1 MTSMTLSRCFTVSLF
16 LLSLLTF
23 PLLAQPT
30 HFVVSNVNDDGS
42 GSLRQAI
49 RDVNAACQLVSM
61 PCEIVFQIPA
71 PVPESGWFTIQP
83 FSALPEIVASVNID
97 GASQKLFTGD
107 TNPDGPEIEIN
118 GAFVKDQSGLRLRPT
133 CAVDV
138 RNLAV
143 NGFAIYGIE
152 VNRQSLGNTDPCIV
166 SGYLRLAVNISE
178 NYLGTDPRGRVAR
191 PNLRGLGIF
200 TVYSEVTDNLISGN
214 RRSGIYVTDSFI
226 TEIFRNTIGIGK
238 DGAPLGN
245 GAGIFL
251 HDTSIADITANVI
264 AHNDGM
270 AIARPANGLITIR
283 GNSMYDNLQQG
294 IDIGT
299 DGTTPN
305 RAEDLGFPNRPVLYS
320 ATYDPILN
328 ATIVRGRLDSMA
340 SGTLPSFD
348 IDIFASA
355 RLSVWAYPQAELV
368 VQHLRVENGHS
379 NFEVTVPGDLR
390 GQWITASNTSTHFHG
405 LARKPGDVATE
416 SHESGRAGS
425 TSELSDAVMAR

>member
-1 MTSMTLSRCFTVSLF
+1 MTLSRRFPVSLLLLF
-16 LLSLLTF
+16 LLTL
-23 PLLAQPT
+23 PALAQQT
-30 HFVVSNVNDDGS
+30 QFVVSNVNDDGS

-49 RDVNAACQLVSM
+49 LDVNAACQLTFT
-61 PCEIVFQIPA
+61 PCEILFQIPA

-83 FSALPEIVASVNID
+83 FSALPEIVAGVKID

-118 GAFVKDQSGLRLRPT
+118 GAFVNDQSGLRLRPT
-133 CAVDV
+133 CTVDV

-152 VNRQSLGNTDPCIV
+152 IHRQPLGNSDPCIEA
-166 SGYLRLAVNISE
+166 GYLRLTVTVQE
-178 NYLGTDPRGRVAR
+178 NYLGTDPRGRVAK

-200 TVYSEVTDNLISGN
+200 TVYSEVTNNLISGN

-226 TEIFRNTIGIGK
+226 TEIQRNTIGIAK
-238 DGAPLGN
+238 DGSPLPN

-251 HDTSIADITANVI
+251 HDTSIADIISNVI

-270 AIARPANGLITIR
+270 AIARPKNGLISIR

-305 RAEDLGFPNRPVLYS
+305 RVEDLGFPNRPVLYS
-320 ATYDPILN
+320 ATYDPIRN
-328 ATIVRGRLDSMA
+328 ATIVRGRLDSIN
-340 SGTLPSFD
+340 SGTLPGFD
-348 IDIFASA
+348 IDFFAST
-355 RLSVWAYPQAELV
+355 RLSVWAYPQAERV
-368 VQHLRVENGHS
+368 VEHLHLEDGHS
-379 NFEVTVPGDLR
+379 DFEIALPGDLR
-390 GQWITASNTSTHFHG
+390 GQWITASNTSTHFLG
-405 LARKPGDVATE
+405 LAKKPGDVGPE
-416 SHESGRAGS
+416 SHESGLAGS